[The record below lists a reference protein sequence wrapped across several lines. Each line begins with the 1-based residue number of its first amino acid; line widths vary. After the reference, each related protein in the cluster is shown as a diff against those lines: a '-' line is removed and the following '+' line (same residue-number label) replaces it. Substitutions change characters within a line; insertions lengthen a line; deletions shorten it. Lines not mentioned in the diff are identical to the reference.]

1 MSEIDAILGIAHY
14 FSGREYA
21 KKALLQKGMCAQQHV
36 HDYDHLSIFSGHVLV
51 EVDGVAQEY
60 KGIDCLTIAAGKAHK
75 VTALEDSVWFCIHA
89 TDETDPEKVDD
100 VILNKVE
107 GG

>member
-1 MSEIDAILGIAHY
+1 MSEIDDILGIAHY

-21 KKALLQKGMCAQQHV
+21 KKALIKKGWSAEQHV
-36 HDYDHLSIFSGHVLV
+36 HEYDHLSIYAGHLLV

-60 KGIDCLTIAAGKAHK
+60 KGIDCITIAAGKAHK

-89 TDETDPEKVDD
+89 TDETDPSNVDD
-100 VILNKVE
+100 VILNRE
-107 GG
+107 GD